1 MISLIIGKKG
11 SGKTKHLVDLVN
23 AAVDASKGNVV
34 CVEKGLKLTYDLTH
48 KARLVDSDEYGIDN
62 YQALSGFLAGMCA
75 CNYDLT
81 DLFVDATLRIG
92 GRDYE
97 AFADFIEK
105 LSGVAALS
113 EVHITF
119 TVSCD
124 PSDLPERVF
133 TFAERI

>member
-11 SGKTKHLVDLVN
+11 SGKTKHLVELVN

-62 YQALSGFLAGMCA
+62 YPALFGFLSGMCA
-75 CNYDLT
+75 GNYDLT

-105 LSGVAALS
+105 LAGVTALNG
-113 EVHITF
+113 VHITF

-124 PSDLPERVF
+124 VADLPERVF
-133 TFAERI
+133 SFAERI